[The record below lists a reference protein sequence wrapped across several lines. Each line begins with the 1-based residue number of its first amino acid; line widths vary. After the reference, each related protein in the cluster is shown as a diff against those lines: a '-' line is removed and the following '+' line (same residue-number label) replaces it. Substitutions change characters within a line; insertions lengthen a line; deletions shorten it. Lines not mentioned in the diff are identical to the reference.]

1 MKPHNPSNR
10 KPLSEGNEQTDA
22 ILRALQLPH
31 IWTRPFR
38 CFDTQCGFV
47 YAPQSFAPPGTVR
60 EREFVGGK
68 RTVSALRDPGELDID
83 DELHADHSALK
94 QPVHS
99 LSDPNEIDLDNL
111 SDDPKEESSRVASS
125 EVAKDPNEI
134 DI

>member
-1 MKPHNPSNR
+1 M
-10 KPLSEGNEQTDA
+10 
-22 ILRALQLPH
+22 
-31 IWTRPFR
+31 
-38 CFDTQCGFV
+38 
-47 YAPQSFAPPGTVR
+47 
-60 EREFVGGK
+60 GGK